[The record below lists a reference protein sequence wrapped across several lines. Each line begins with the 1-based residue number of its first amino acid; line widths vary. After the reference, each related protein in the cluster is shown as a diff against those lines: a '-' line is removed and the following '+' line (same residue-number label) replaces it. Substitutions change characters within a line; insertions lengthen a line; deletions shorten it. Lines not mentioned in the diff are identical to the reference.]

1 MKDHKSL
8 ILLAREMPDVNFLA
22 VGAGTQALVAPDNLI
37 KLGIRQDVAVLY
49 ASADVVLS
57 TSVFGEGFSNVVAEA
72 MACGAPA
79 VATEVG
85 DVRRIV
91 EGTGEIVAPRDV
103 RAMEAAIR
111 RLLALPEAQRQA
123 LQRDCRERIA
133 QRFSLEYAVAAFDA
147 LHLRGV
153 VADEPA
159 PAAMM
164 A

>member
-22 VGAGTQALVAPDNLI
+22 VGAGTRALVAPDNLI
-37 KLGIRQDVAVLY
+37 RLGIRQDVAALY
-49 ASADVVLS
+49 AAADIVLS
-57 TSVFGEGFSNVVAEA
+57 TSIFGEGFSNVVAEA
-72 MACGAPA
+72 MACGLPA

-85 DVRRIV
+85 DIGRIV
-91 EGTGEIVAPRDV
+91 GSTGEIVAPRDV

-111 RLLALPEAQRQA
+111 QLLALPEAQRQA

-133 QRFSLEYAVAAFDA
+133 HNFSLEYAVAAFHA
-147 LHLRGV
+147 LHLHGV

-159 PAAMM
+159 PTATM